1 MDGTELDEQLSQ
13 IASLSDPIRRALYRF
28 VAARGAPVG
37 RDEAAGAIGIGR
49 PLAAYHL
56 DRLVADGLL
65 TARYERRG
73 TRRGPGA
80 GRPSKLY
87 LRSPDQVH
95 VSLPPRD
102 YELAARILA
111 RAVDADPSASA
122 LRRVEDSARAAGEQL
137 AAEVVGEGQGAL
149 LQTLRRHGYEPYP
162 ADVEEQGEA
171 GGDEIRLRNCPFDRL
186 AAEHRELVCRAN
198 LALLQGVVDRLGI
211 TGLLPVLA
219 PRPGECCVAFRRTL
233 SDPPRTSETAA
244 R

>member
-1 MDGTELDEQLSQ
+1 MDRAELDQQLSR
-13 IASLSDPIRRALYRF
+13 ISSLSDPIRRALYRF
-28 VAARGAPVG
+28 VAAHGAPVG
-37 RDEAAGAIGIGR
+37 RDEAAGAVGIGR

-87 LRSPDQVH
+87 LRSAGQVH

-111 RAVDADPSASA
+111 RAVDSDPSASA
-122 LRRVEDSARAAGEQL
+122 LRRVEDSARATGADL
-137 AAEVVGEGQGAL
+137 AAEVAGEGQPAL
-149 LQTLRRHGYEPYP
+149 LETLRRHGYEPYS
-162 ADVEEQGEA
+162 ADAGE
-171 GGDEIRLRNCPFDRL
+171 GDALRLRNCPFDQL
-186 AAEHRELVCRAN
+186 AADHRDLVCHAN
-198 LALLQGVVDRLGI
+198 LALLQGVVDRLGA
-211 TGLLPVLA
+211 TSLRPVLA
-219 PRPGECCVAFRRTL
+219 PRPGECCVVFRREL